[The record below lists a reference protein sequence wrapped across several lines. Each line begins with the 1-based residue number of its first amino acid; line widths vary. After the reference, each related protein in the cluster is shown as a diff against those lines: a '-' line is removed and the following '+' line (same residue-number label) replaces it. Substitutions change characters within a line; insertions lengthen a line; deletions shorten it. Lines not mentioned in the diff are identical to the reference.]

1 MNELLDKTYIITNYN
16 HIQSSSVETMLGID
30 DELDNLEEVF
40 DVTSACL
47 TDYVCVVGFIYDHQ
61 VYKKYEDKLK
71 DKKIIFISDVGMLP
85 KQFIT
90 VRDDQQHLSLLHQLT
105 IVFENL
111 SGETSSS
118 IKREVTELSDVYN
131 FRATDYSDINY
142 HLDEYDEIYLDI
154 LANKC
159 YTNGDMYML
168 YELVPEY
175 KLPLAYYL
183 LKDKEKGIVIIGSQ
197 TRSNN
202 DILTFY
208 VKGYD
213 TKEIANLFGVELKVD
228 TNVFSTFIS
237 SHINILG
244 NNISKFLELE
254 RN

>member
-1 MNELLDKTYIITNYN
+1 MNELLIDTHIITNYN
-16 HIQSSSVETMLGID
+16 NVQSTSVESTIGID
-30 DELDNLEEVF
+30 DELDSLEEAF
-40 DVTSACL
+40 DTINVNSTEYICL
-47 TDYVCVVGFIYDHQ
+47 VGFIYDHQ
-61 VYKKYEDKLK
+61 LYREYENKLRG
-71 DKKIIFISDVGMLP
+71 KKIIFVSDVGKLP
-85 KQFIT
+85 LQFLT
-90 VRDDQQHLSLLHQLT
+90 VRDDQQHLSLLHQLV
-105 IVFENL
+105 IIFEKLGKSMEPKVN
-111 SGETSSS
+111 
-118 IKREVTELSDVYN
+118 KKAYELSDVYS
-131 FRATDYSDINY
+131 FKCLDYNVVEKY
-142 HLDEYDEIYLDI
+142 LDEYDELYLDI

-183 LKDKEKGIVIIGSQ
+183 LKDKKKGIVIIGSQ